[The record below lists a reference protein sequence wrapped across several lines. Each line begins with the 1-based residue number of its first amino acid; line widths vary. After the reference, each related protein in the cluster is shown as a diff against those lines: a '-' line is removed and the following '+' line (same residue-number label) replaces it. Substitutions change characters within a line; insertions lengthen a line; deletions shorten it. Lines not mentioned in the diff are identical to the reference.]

1 MFASSWP
8 NNVAGPENSG
18 MKIVQF
24 ADEHRRRHFE
34 FFRNMSNP
42 HFNICS
48 RVDIVKLL
56 AVLKER
62 KLRFTPTIVYC
73 IARAANE
80 IPAFR
85 QRIRGQE
92 VVEHDKAHPSFTVLT
107 EASDVFSFC
116 TVRYQE
122 NYRAFA
128 RETLRRMEAMQQQ
141 PSLED
146 EEGRDDFLYL
156 SAIPWIS
163 FTSLQHAMHYEPADS
178 VPRIAWGKYHGEG
191 DKVWLP
197 LSVQAHHAL
206 VDGRHMGQYFENIQ
220 ALLSSP
226 QFFL

>member
-1 MFASSWP
+1 
-8 NNVAGPENSG
+8 
-18 MKIVQF
+18 MKVIRF
-24 ADEHRRRHFE
+24 ADEHRRKHFE
-34 FFRNMSNP
+34 FFRNMSQP
-42 HFNICS
+42 HFNICA
-48 RVDIVKLL
+48 RVDISALL
-56 AVLKER
+56 PALEEQQ
-62 KLRFTPTIVYC
+62 LRFTPTIVYC
-73 IARAANE
+73 IARTANG

-85 QRIRGQE
+85 QRIRGSQ
-92 VVEHDKAHPSFTVLT
+92 VVEHESTHPSFTVLT

-122 NYRAFA
+122 NYQAFA
-128 RETLRRMEAMQQQ
+128 RETLRRMESMRQQ

-178 VPRIAWGKYHGEG
+178 VPRIAWGKYYREG

-206 VDGRHMGQYFENIQ
+206 VDGRHIGQYFENIQ

-226 QFFL
+226 QVFM